1 MLSFGIKD
9 LLATGN
15 FEMGSGTL
23 EELLGS
29 DANCDLLSSYW
40 NPGIA
45 TYGKAPSKNGLA
57 PSGRISCSHSY
68 FS

>member
-1 MLSFGIKD
+1 
-9 LLATGN
+9 
-15 FEMGSGTL
+15 MGSGTL

-40 NPGIA
+40 HPGIA

-57 PSGRISCSHSY
+57 PSGSY
-68 FS
+68 KLLPFIFFLIF